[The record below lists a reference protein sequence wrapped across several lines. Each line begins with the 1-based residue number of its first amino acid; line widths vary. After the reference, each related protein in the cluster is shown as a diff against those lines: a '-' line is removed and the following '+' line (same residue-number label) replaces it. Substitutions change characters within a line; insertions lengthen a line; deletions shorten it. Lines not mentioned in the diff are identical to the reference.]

1 MAKKQPESVA
11 RLDSTYMKHYDA
23 YMERHQRRKK
33 RLVRRLV
40 SFALI
45 LTIIAGVMGVY
56 HYQQQS
62 LYSQKHEQYQQLQQD
77 MDALKKEE
85 KDLKQEIELLN
96 NEEYVLQIARTN
108 YFFSKEGEII
118 FKIPNEDPSY

>member
-1 MAKKQPESVA
+1 MAKKQSESVA

-23 YMERHQRRKK
+23 YMERHHRKKK
-33 RLVRRLV
+33 RLIRRLAL
-40 SFALI
+40 FAL
-45 LTIIAGVMGVY
+45 LVMVVAGSLGVY
-56 HYQQQS
+56 HFKQQA
-62 LYSQKHEQYQQLQQD
+62 LYAQKHDKFEQLQEE
-77 MDALKKEE
+77 MDTLKKEE
-85 KDLKQEIELLN
+85 KDLNQEIELLN

>member
-23 YMERHQRRKK
+23 YLERHQKKKK

-40 SFALI
+40 LFAL
-45 LTIIAGVMGVY
+45 LVTIVASSMVIY
-56 HYQQQS
+56 HVQQQR
-62 LYSQKHEQYQQLQQD
+62 LYAEKFEQYEQLKQEKT
-77 MDALKKEE
+77 ALEKEE
-85 KDLKQEIELLN
+85 KELKQEIELLN